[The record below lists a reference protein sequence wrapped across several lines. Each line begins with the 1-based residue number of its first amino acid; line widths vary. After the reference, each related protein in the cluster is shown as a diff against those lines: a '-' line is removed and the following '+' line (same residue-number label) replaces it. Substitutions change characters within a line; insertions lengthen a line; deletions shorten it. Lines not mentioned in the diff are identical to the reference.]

1 MAKQLTIHVLRS
13 PLPWRPSRLT
23 ECGLLAE
30 KVRSASP
37 GDALKLTL
45 TGGKNL
51 VCESCVQLCSPYRQE
66 TPLEREIAWSR
77 RSRRLKDHFIDFEL
91 QALGLLVARYQDE
104 FDRLVAAL
112 LAEQV
117 ILKGRD

>member
-1 MAKQLTIHVLRS
+1 MAKQPTIHVLRS

-30 KVRSASP
+30 KVRVKPASE
-37 GDALKLTL
+37 ACRMERELICNT
-45 TGGKNL
+45 
-51 VCESCVQLCSPYRQE
+51 CVQLWGRRDE
-66 TPLEREIAWSR
+66 TPIEREVFWSR
-77 RSRRLKDHFIDFEL
+77 RNRRLKDHFIDFEL

-117 ILKGRD
+117 ILKGGE

>member
-1 MAKQLTIHVLRS
+1 MANQPTIHVLRS

-30 KVRSASP
+30 KVR
-37 GDALKLTL
+37 ALPAMKAEPLHL
-45 TGGKNL
+45 KDRDL
-51 VCESCVQLCSPYRQE
+51 VCATCVQLWGRRDE
-66 TPLEREIAWSR
+66 TPIERERFWSR

-91 QALGLLVARYQDE
+91 QAIGELVSRYQDE

-117 ILKGRD
+117 IQKGGD